1 MEACC
6 KSNFWGFSFVVVC
19 LFVCL
24 VVCFLRGLSFTEC
37 LTAVQPATGSAH
49 SLV

>member
-24 VVCFLRGLSFTEC
+24 FVFCVDSPLLNASQLFSPPLEVHIL
-37 LTAVQPATGSAH
+37 
-49 SLV
+49 